1 MSIDFKKTLNGV
13 HPSLSDSSNG
23 APLSISNDT
32 LAALTGVVHS
42 LKQEKQQRLQKV
54 QELTKFL
61 VELWDLM
68 EMPIDEQKA
77 FSHVTRLIS
86 ASVDEVSIRGCLSAD
101 VIKQVEVEVQRL
113 NVLKASKM
121 KELVFKRHNEL
132 EEIYRGV
139 HMDVDSEA
147 ARKILT
153 SRIESGNIDMS
164 ELLQSMDDQ
173 IRMAKEQALSRRDI
187 LDRVEKWKFAA
198 EEEKWLDEYEKENKK
213 QLFCLISDCIYEFN
227 AFGS

>member
-1 MSIDFKKTLNGV
+1 MYNFGNDGALF
-13 HPSLSDSSNG
+13 SNRF
-23 APLSISNDT
+23 
-32 LAALTGVVHS
+32 
-42 LKQEKQQRLQKV
+42 LKIYEYNFTFLQV

-86 ASVDEVSIRGCLSAD
+86 ASVDEVSIRGCLSSD
-101 VIKQVEVEVQRL
+101 VIKQVWSLQWLEFALQLNCVVWILVAWLFNLMQVEVEVQRL

-121 KELVFKRHNEL
+121 KELVFKRQNEL

-147 ARKILT
+147 ARQILT
-153 SRIESGNIDMS
+153 SRIESGT
-164 ELLQSMDDQ
+164 
-173 IRMAKEQALSRRDI
+173 
-187 LDRVEKWKFAA
+187 
-198 EEEKWLDEYEKENKK
+198 
-213 QLFCLISDCIYEFN
+213 
-227 AFGS
+227 